1 MNRTAIPEAFA
12 ESERGNAGAGA
23 SVAGRWW
30 LPLAFASLAIASLAI
45 AAPAAAQTV
54 PEETTKLADQLIA
67 CAGLPGSE
75 DRLKCY
81 DRLAQPLLGLETE
94 DSAPTA
100 AHSFTGRDDWDSQP
114 FEMTKAWRLVWQNQ
128 GSLLTVEL
136 RAEQGEMLD
145 VIGNQIGQGG
155 GRSEVQEPGVYRL
168 AVRGLGGWR
177 VQVVPE

>member
-75 DRLKCY
+75 DR
-81 DRLAQPLLGLETE
+81 
-94 DSAPTA
+94 SAERRVGKESVSTC
-100 AHSFTGRDDWDSQP
+100 
-114 FEMTKAWRLVWQNQ
+114 
-128 GSLLTVEL
+128 
-136 RAEQGEMLD
+136 
-145 VIGNQIGQGG
+145 
-155 GRSEVQEPGVYRL
+155 RSRWSPCN
-168 AVRGLGGWR
+168 
-177 VQVVPE
+177 

>member
-81 DRLAQPLLGLETE
+81 DRLAQPLVGMETE

-100 AHSFTGRDDWDSQP
+100 ERKSTR
-114 FEMTKAWRLVWQNQ
+114 MN
-128 GSLLTVEL
+128 
-136 RAEQGEMLD
+136 
-145 VIGNQIGQGG
+145 
-155 GRSEVQEPGVYRL
+155 YRH
-168 AVRGLGGWR
+168 
-177 VQVVPE
+177 